1 MVTTAWVAS
10 QFPELSA
17 ITEYPHGGQKWVFG
31 ATHPGDGAVV
41 IKLIKPG
48 TNADRVQRE
57 ILAVT
62 QVRSPRVPT
71 IFEQGLLKAVAGVG
85 DVVWIREQRVDGEN
99 VRQVLERGP
108 LGPAEVLRLGQGV
121 LEALTDVAQARI
133 VHRDV
138 KPENIMRATNGTYW
152 LLDFGIARHLELT
165 SLTATAALGG
175 PGTLGYAPPEQF
187 RNQKRELDERADL
200 FALAVTLVES
210 LTGTHPYRE
219 GARDRPEVLRRIE
232 QAPLPVPAIAWDAT
246 GKLFDLINAMGQRRK
261 DCRPRGAA
269 EALAWIK
276 EIPMPAGA

>member
-1 MVTTAWVAS
+1 MITTAWVAS
-10 QFPELSA
+10 QFPDLSA
-17 ITEYPHGGQKWVFG
+17 ITEFPHGGQKWVFG
-31 ATHPGDGAVV
+31 ATHAKDGAVV

-48 TNADRVQRE
+48 TNAERVQRE

-62 QVRSPRVPT
+62 QVKSPRVPV
-71 IFEQGLLKAVAGVG
+71 IFELGSLNATDVG
-85 DVVWIREQRVDGEN
+85 NVVWIREQRIDGEN
-99 VRQVLERGP
+99 VRQVLASGP
-108 LGPAEVLRLGQGV
+108 LSPLEVLSLAANV

-138 KPENIMRATNGTYW
+138 KPENIMRATDGTYW

-200 FALAVTLVES
+200 FALAVTLVEC
-210 LTGTHPYRE
+210 LTGIHPYRDD
-219 GARDRPEVLRRIE
+219 ARDRSEILRRME
-232 QAPLPVPAIAWDAT
+232 QTPLHVPTIAWDAT
-246 GKLFDLINAMGQRRK
+246 GKLFDLLSAMSQRRI

-276 EIPMPAGA
+276 EIPMPAAI